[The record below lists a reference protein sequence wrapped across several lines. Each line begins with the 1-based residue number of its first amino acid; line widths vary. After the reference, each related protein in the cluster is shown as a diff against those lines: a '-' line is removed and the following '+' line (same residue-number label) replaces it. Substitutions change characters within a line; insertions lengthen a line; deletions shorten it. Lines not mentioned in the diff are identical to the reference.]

1 MNPQDQS
8 QPMQSQ
14 PMQTQGIPAEQII
27 GAADTVAA
35 QHAAQPQ
42 KSLELRFEDDLV
54 MHVTQ
59 DIVDDMRFLE
69 MYEQLSENQAKIPS
83 FLKFILGDE
92 KYESIHK
99 YYQAKGGKFTIT
111 KMMEV
116 FTKLDHDLNSNPDFL
131 K

>member
-8 QPMQSQ
+8 QPMQNQ
-14 PMQTQGIPAEQII
+14 PVPPHAHAPAVHSTEPVQ
-27 GAADTVAA
+27 AP
-35 QHAAQPQ
+35 QEPQ
-42 KSLELRFEDDLV
+42 KSLELRFEDDLI

-99 YYQAKGGKFTIT
+99 YYQAKGQKFTIT